1 MDNFFKFKSKYN
13 IFLCFIFFIVISKSS
28 YANYFF
34 CKSYLGPNYDKAF
47 IFENEKVK
55 SIAIVNENN
64 KLKID
69 KNFGDDQYS
78 FKFGKVRWGEYK
90 PYKFSLDR
98 VHLTLLDFTSPNH
111 LSNRYQCYKLKG
123 IEYID
128 INMNLSL
135 DLTLKKIKR

>member
-1 MDNFFKFKSKYN
+1 MNKFKFN
-13 IFLCFIFFIVISKSS
+13 LFLSFIFFLLFSKNSFG
-28 YANYFF
+28 NYFF
-34 CKSYLGPNYDKAF
+34 CKSYLGPN
-47 IFENEKVK
+47 
-55 SIAIVNENN
+55 
-64 KLKID
+64 

-98 VHLTLLDFTSPNH
+98 VHLTLLDFTSPIH

-135 DLTLKKIKR
+135 DLTLRKIKR